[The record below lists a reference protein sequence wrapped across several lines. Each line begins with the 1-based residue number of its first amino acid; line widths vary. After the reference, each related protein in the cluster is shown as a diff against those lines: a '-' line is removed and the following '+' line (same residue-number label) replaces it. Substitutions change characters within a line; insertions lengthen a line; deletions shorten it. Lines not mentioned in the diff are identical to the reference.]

1 MKYTYIL
8 FFALICYSGVA
19 QQKFEN
25 VNQLL
30 DYVTQKSIT
39 LQKNEIKLSQAKKAK
54 LAAIINVLDPVGNN
68 SMTFINNIK
77 LPVSVF
83 PSEIL
88 GGAPGTYTEVQT
100 GVQYTNTINQNAE
113 IKLVN
118 FQGWENLKL
127 SKLNIELTESNNQ
140 LSLKSLQESIATSYF
155 NIVMLQEQLKST
167 KINEAISDS
176 LYRVVINKFN
186 QGLVKKQDVN
196 DAKVSFLNTKE
207 NATQIQFLIRNYELS
222 LKILCDI
229 PDDEAISIEDKSSF
243 LENLP
248 LNNIVE
254 NNLEIRNSILN
265 EKFALGNF
273 KQYKKQLAPTLSFV
287 ASQSWQLYNQEFK
300 VFDGSWINSQYIGL
314 KLSVPMPSAKNIS
327 EKFKAKYDYQ
337 LAQKNTE
344 QIKIKSKLQH
354 EQLINDFDKVVSQYA
369 TNKEIFELTEDT
381 YFKNKNLYNE
391 GLIGLDLTLTSYNAM
406 VNANYSLISARINA
420 LLQQTK
426 IEINNKIR

>member
-1 MKYTYIL
+1 MRYIYL
-8 FFALICYSGVA
+8 LVFVLICCSGVA

-30 DYVTQKSIT
+30 EYVNQNSIT

-140 LSLKSLQESIATSYF
+140 LSLKSLQESIAINYF

-186 QGLVKKQDVN
+186 QGLVKK
-196 DAKVSFLNTKE
+196 T
-207 NATQIQFLIRNYELS
+207 R
-222 LKILCDI
+222 C
-229 PDDEAISIEDKSSF
+229 
-243 LENLP
+243 
-248 LNNIVE
+248 
-254 NNLEIRNSILN
+254 
-265 EKFALGNF
+265 
-273 KQYKKQLAPTLSFV
+273 
-287 ASQSWQLYNQEFK
+287 
-300 VFDGSWINSQYIGL
+300 
-314 KLSVPMPSAKNIS
+314 
-327 EKFKAKYDYQ
+327 
-337 LAQKNTE
+337 
-344 QIKIKSKLQH
+344 
-354 EQLINDFDKVVSQYA
+354 
-369 TNKEIFELTEDT
+369 
-381 YFKNKNLYNE
+381 
-391 GLIGLDLTLTSYNAM
+391 
-406 VNANYSLISARINA
+406 
-420 LLQQTK
+420 
-426 IEINNKIR
+426 

>member
-1 MKYTYIL
+1 MRYIYL
-8 FFALICYSGVA
+8 LVFVLICCSGVA

-30 DYVTQKSIT
+30 EYVNQNSIT

-140 LSLKSLQESIATSYF
+140 LSLKSLQESIAINYF

-196 DAKVSFLNTKE
+196 DAKVSFLSTKE
-207 NATQIQFLIRNYELS
+207 NATQIQFLIINYELS

-229 PDDEAISIEDKSSF
+229 PDDQAISIEDKSSF

-248 LNNIVE
+248 LNSLVE

-265 EKFALGNF
+265 EKFARGIFL
-273 KQYKKQLAPTLSFV
+273 QEKQL
-287 ASQSWQLYNQEFK
+287 E
-300 VFDGSWINSQYIGL
+300 
-314 KLSVPMPSAKNIS
+314 
-327 EKFKAKYDYQ
+327 
-337 LAQKNTE
+337 
-344 QIKIKSKLQH
+344 
-354 EQLINDFDKVVSQYA
+354 LIQ
-369 TNKEIFELTEDT
+369 
-381 YFKNKNLYNE
+381 
-391 GLIGLDLTLTSYNAM
+391 
-406 VNANYSLISARINA
+406 
-420 LLQQTK
+420 
-426 IEINNKIR
+426 